1 MFYEVWHLE
10 NGVENGIAY
19 SGCGKM
25 VWCTLG
31 VEDGL
36 EHGLWK
42 LSIMMKWMGNGVWT
56 IDISILVTDNG
67 L

>member
-25 VWCTLG
+25 AWCTLG
-31 VEDGL
+31 VEDGI
-36 EHGLWK
+36 W
-42 LSIMMKWMGNGVWT
+42 SMDYGN
-56 IDISILVTDNG
+56 
-67 L
+67 